1 MRLWLMKSEPD
12 VFSITDLERL
22 GQSIWEGVR
31 NYQARNWMR
40 EMRLGDLV
48 LFYHSNATPPGV
60 VGVGKIV
67 REAYPDPFQHDP
79 KSDYYDPKSPVNE
92 PRWSA
97 VDLGFVER
105 FPREVPL
112 EAMKADPGLLG
123 MKVLEKGSRLSVTPV
138 DHAHFVWVLG
148 LGGSALTLPT

>member
-12 VFSITDLERL
+12 VFSIQDLERQ

-40 EMRLGDLV
+40 EMRLGDLA

-60 VGVGKIV
+60 VGIGRIL
-67 REAYPDPFQHDP
+67 REAYPDPFQHDA
-79 KSDYYDPKSPVNE
+79 KSDYYDPKSPLHE

-97 VDLGFVER
+97 IDLGFVER
-105 FPREVPL
+105 LPREVTL
-112 EAMKADPGLLG
+112 ESMKADPGLAG

-138 DHAHFVWVLG
+138 DLAHFVHVLG
-148 LGGSALTLPT
+148 LGGSALTLPV

>member
-12 VFSITDLERL
+12 VFSIQDLERL

-60 VGVGKIV
+60 VGVGRIV

-79 KSDYYDPKSPVNE
+79 KSDYYDPKSPLHE

-97 VDLGFVER
+97 IDLGFVER

-112 EAMKADPGLLG
+112 EAMKADPGLAG

-138 DHAHFVWVLG
+138 DLPHFAHVLA
-148 LGGSALTLPT
+148 LGGSALKLPA